1 MKVLVVE
8 DNSKISASLKKGLEA
23 EGYAVDVAAD
33 GQTGLELGLR
43 TDAVY
48 DVAILDWMLP
58 KLEGIEVC
66 RRWRQRKLTFPV
78 LMLTAKDLVVDRIR
92 GLDTG
97 ADDYLTKPFVFDELL
112 ARLRALLRRP
122 PLTADSHYRVGDI
135 VVDPLTHSATILGTD
150 PALTLKEFRLL
161 ELFLRNVGRVL
172 TRDNILSNLWD
183 FDFDGGS
190 NVVDVH
196 VKNLRKKIE
205 TIRQKAGND
214 HEVIETVRGL
224 GYRFPG

>member
-8 DNSKISASLKKGLEA
+8 DNEKLSASLKKGLEA
-23 EGYAVDVAAD
+23 EGYAVDVALD
-33 GQTGLELGLR
+33 GPSGLEFGLR
-43 TDAVY
+43 TDVPC

-58 KLEGIEVC
+58 KLEGVEVC
-66 RRWRQRKLTFPV
+66 RQWRQQGRKFPV
-78 LMLTAKDLVVDRIR
+78 LMLTAKDMVADRIR
-92 GLDTG
+92 GLDSG
-97 ADDYLTKPFVFDELL
+97 ADDYLPKPFVFDELL

-122 PLTADSHYRVGDI
+122 PTTTGSAYQVGGI
-135 VVDPLTHSATILGTD
+135 VVDPLTHSATIGGSD
-150 PALTLKEFRLL
+150 PGLTLKEFRLL
-161 ELFLRNVGRVL
+161 ELFLRNGGRVL

-196 VKNLRKKIE
+196 VKNLRKKLE
-205 TIRQKAGND
+205 AIRKKAGND

-224 GYRFPG
+224 GYRFTG

>member
-1 MKVLVVE
+1 MKVLIVE

-58 KLEGIEVC
+58 KMEGIEVC

-78 LMLTAKDLVVDRIR
+78 LMLTAKDMVVDRIR

-150 PALTLKEFRLL
+150 PGLTLKEFRLL